1 MKVAIFT
8 GGRGSLNLQRSF
20 LSISGLEL
28 SFLVNGY
35 DSGLSTGFLR
45 KEIPG
50 FLGPSDFRK
59 TISSI
64 LQIMN
69 PEDHT
74 GLLLEERIPLKILSD
89 FMKTDL
95 MLSPILKKFSN
106 IAVGTAMS
114 LTSLVRKT
122 LIYLSDSESAHEY
135 SEPISLGNLMIAGL
149 FLENSDFNNSISEF
163 CKILNM
169 PSQIRILNVT
179 NGENFHLGVIL
190 ESGEVVNHEEI
201 IVGRRPKRPI
211 RDIFLTKELI
221 CQSPHANCD
230 YQLANEE
237 RVREILFQ
245 SVKPKINPQVSFA
258 LSRADTI
265 VFSTGT
271 RHSSLFP
278 SYLTQEIKNLIHNS
292 QALKIYLAN
301 SLPDL
306 DCSAAETEISLVR
319 KHIKLL
325 GENSIDEIW
334 VSSSADSTYCPK
346 EKIEQTDTDLA
357 VKLWNNKK
365 IGFSSNTFLEPD
377 SLHMLLKKSIL
388 PINSSDY
395 YEKGLLSIIVP
406 SKERAE
412 ILFDSLNVL
421 QSQTSNLGWAIEIV
435 VVESNTPELN
445 KEFIETF
452 PKVVFVVVSGVS
464 RYEAIQHGLE
474 TSRGEF
480 ILIWCADNEYSQTDL
495 KAFATPTIK
504 NSSIVSIAS
513 RAHFAPGTGYLKEVY
528 QGKKMLYWVSR
539 IGGNVLCAVMGI
551 RFGRFVSDPFCG
563 ICLMHRTTAAR
574 YLPKKGGAEG
584 FSRMIITLIKQEVQM
599 IEIGIP
605 YTPRVLSREKKTTV
619 RSGVLALLYSLGI
632 IK

>member
-1 MKVAIFT
+1 MRVAIFS

-28 SFLVNGY
+28 SFLINGY

-69 PEDHT
+69 PEEHT

-89 FMKTDL
+89 FARTDL
-95 MLSPILKKFSN
+95 MLSPILKKFPN

-114 LTSLVRKT
+114 LTSLVRHT
-122 LIYLSDSESAHEY
+122 LLYLSHSESARRY

-149 FLENSDFNNSISEF
+149 FLDSRDFNNSISEF

-169 PSQIRILNVT
+169 SDQIRILNVT
-179 NGENFHLGVIL
+179 KGENLYLGAIL

-201 IVGRRPKRPI
+201 IVGKRPKSPI
-211 RDIFLTKELI
+211 RDIFLTRDLI
-221 CQSPHANCD
+221 CQSPHENCD
-230 YQLANEE
+230 YQVVNEE
-237 RVREILFQ
+237 TVSDILLQ
-245 SVKPKINPQVSFA
+245 SVKPAIDPQASLA
-258 LSRADTI
+258 LKHADAI

-278 SYLTQEIKNLIHNS
+278 SYLTREIKNLIQNS

-301 SLPDL
+301 SHPDL
-306 DCSAAETEISLVR
+306 DIYGAETEISLVR
-319 KHIKLL
+319 KHLKLL
-325 GENSIDEIW
+325 GDDSIDEIW
-334 VSSSADSTYCPK
+334 VSSNADSTYCPK
-346 EKIEQTDTDLA
+346 EKIWQSNQEVA
-357 VKLWNNKK
+357 VKLWNNKR
-365 IGFSSNTFLEPD
+365 IGFSSNTFLESN

-388 PINSSDY
+388 PLDSSDY
-395 YEKGLLSIIVP
+395 YQKNLLSIIVP

-421 QSQTSNLGWAIEIV
+421 QSQTSNLGLAIEIV
-435 VVESNTPELN
+435 VVESKPSGLS
-445 KEFIETF
+445 KEFIEAF
-452 PKVVFVVVSGVS
+452 PKLVFVVSSGES
-464 RYEAIQHGLE
+464 RYEAIRHGLE

-495 KAFATPTIK
+495 KAFITPTIK

-528 QGKKMLYWVSR
+528 RGKKVLYWISR
-539 IGGNVLCAVMGI
+539 IGGNLLCAVMGI
-551 RFGRFVSDPFCG
+551 RFGRFISDPFSG
-563 ICLMHRTTAAR
+563 ICLMHRNTAVR
-574 YLPKKGGAEG
+574 HLPQKGGAEG
-584 FSRMIITLIKQEVQM
+584 FSRMIITLIKKEVQI
-599 IEIGIP
+599 IEISVP
-605 YTPRVLSREKKTTV
+605 YSPRALSREKKTKV
-619 RSGVLALLYSLGI
+619 RSGLLALLYGLGI